1 MFVTSKSY
9 TSKKLWVIHKRK
21 KKPPVD
27 VIENRFY
34 FLLADAD
41 IFMASFNLKE
51 QLKIPGQRFF
61 VAGL

>member
-21 KKPPVD
+21 KKSPVD
-27 VIENRFY
+27 VIENKFS
-34 FLLADAD
+34 FLLADVD
-41 IFMASFNLKE
+41 ILMASFKVKE
-51 QLKIPGQRFF
+51 LLKISGQRIF